1 MSGLFNGPC
10 PRLLAS
16 TAGRVG
22 NYNTSLQREEK
33 KKNQKANHTSLS
45 RQKSKETLAAL
56 AEGDGDQGQLGPSPS
71 DT

>member
-10 PRLLAS
+10 PRPLAS

-22 NYNTSLQREEK
+22 NYNTSLQQEEK
-33 KKNQKANHTSLS
+33 QNQKANHTSLS